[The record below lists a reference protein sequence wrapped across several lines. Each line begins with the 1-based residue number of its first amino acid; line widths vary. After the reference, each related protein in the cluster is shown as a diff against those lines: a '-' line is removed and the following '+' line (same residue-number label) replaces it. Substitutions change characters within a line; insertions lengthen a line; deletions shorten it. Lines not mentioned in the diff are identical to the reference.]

1 MYLDGVH
8 PQHNSKPSYGWFEKK
23 SKALLKANTVRQ
35 RINIHGAL
43 DANNLKV
50 TTVIADSI
58 NAQSTSNVFQKLE
71 EQYRYADRIITI
83 CDNASYYRSKLI
95 SAYLKDS
102 R

>member
-1 MYLDGVH
+1 MH

-23 SKALLKANTVRQ
+23 SKALLKANTGRQ
-35 RINIHGAL
+35 RAL

-71 EQYRYADRIITI
+71 EQYPYA
-83 CDNASYYRSKLI
+83 
-95 SAYLKDS
+95 
-102 R
+102 